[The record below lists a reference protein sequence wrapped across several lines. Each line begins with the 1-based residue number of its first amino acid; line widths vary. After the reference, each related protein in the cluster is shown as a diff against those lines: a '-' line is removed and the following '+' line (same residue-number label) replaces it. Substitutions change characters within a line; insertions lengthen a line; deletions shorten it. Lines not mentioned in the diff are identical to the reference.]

1 MQNLEEDANEDLL
14 TQLKIFKEHKD
25 EDFEEFIQR
34 FDNVRLEL
42 DDVNDCFE
50 MVKNLVMD
58 TAAEPYFLS
67 ILQHF
72 LFIRDDAQ
80 IRCVSIFVFVHVF
93 FVMLDFYQSSKHFV
107 LHFRPAYFKL
117 LEECVSQIV
126 LHRGGCDPDFRS
138 TRRFQID
145 VQPLIDTLVG
155 KFTFTFKTLQS

>member
-1 MQNLEEDANEDLL
+1 M

-80 IRCVSIFVFVHVF
+80 IRLDLNRKLLKTF
-93 FVMLDFYQSSKHFV
+93 FVSNYPSINTIFFLPH
-107 LHFRPAYFKL
+107 RPAYFKL

-155 KFTFTFKTLQS
+155 KDNSHSSF

>member
-1 MQNLEEDANEDLL
+1 MVTNVLKYFQNMEEDANEDLA

-80 IRCVSIFVFVHVF
+80 IR
-93 FVMLDFYQSSKHFV
+93 Y
-107 LHFRPAYFKL
+107 
-117 LEECVSQIV
+117 
-126 LHRGGCDPDFRS
+126 S
-138 TRRFQID
+138 TRSFNTGN
-145 VQPLIDTLVG
+145 VW
-155 KFTFTFKTLQS
+155 